1 MTFVR
6 AVSEAL
12 ACYQTAVNSKGDDE
26 RAAAAERAQNFAV
39 VAGLSALLAVL
50 ALIAWL
56 IVARCVGECI
66 GAGLATAVPDLSG
79 WITSEYVNTAL
90 SSAGYGA
97 SWALAAV
104 SLGIAERRV
113 CGTMMS
119 GLGMGSKG

>member
-6 AVSEAL
+6 ALSEWL
-12 ACYQTAVNSKGDDE
+12 ACYQTSIGSKDPAEKEAADE
-26 RAAAAERAQNFAV
+26 RGQNFAV
-39 VAGLSALLAVL
+39 VAITSATLHAL

-66 GAGLATAVPDLSG
+66 GAGLATVVPDLSG
-79 WITSEYVNTAL
+79 WVTSEYVNTAL

-113 CGTMMS
+113 CGTMMT

>member
-6 AVSEAL
+6 ALSEAL
-12 ACYQTAVNSKGDDE
+12 ACYQTAVASKSDDE
-26 RAAAAERAQNFAV
+26 RTAAAERAQNFAV
-39 VAGLSALLAVL
+39 VAGLSALLTAL
-50 ALIAWL
+50 AAIAWL

-79 WITSEYVNTAL
+79 WVTSEYVSAAL

-104 SLGIAERRV
+104 SLRIAERRV
-113 CGTMMS
+113 CGTMMA

>member
-6 AVSEAL
+6 ALSEAL

-39 VAGLSALLAVL
+39 VAGLSALLAML
-50 ALIAWL
+50 ALVAWL

-79 WITSEYVNTAL
+79 WVTSEYVNTAL

-104 SLGIAERRV
+104 SLTIAERRV
-113 CGTMMS
+113 CGTMMT

>member
-6 AVSEAL
+6 ALSEAL

-39 VAGLSALLAVL
+39 VAGLSAILAVL

-79 WITSEYVNTAL
+79 WVTSEYVSTAL

-113 CGTMMS
+113 CGTMMA

>member
-6 AVSEAL
+6 ALSEAL
-12 ACYQTAVNSKGDDE
+12 ACYQTAVASKGDDE

-79 WITSEYVNTAL
+79 WVTSEYVNTAL

-113 CGTMMS
+113 CGTMMA